1 MPTLKLTDGTTTVD
15 FGNISTGN
23 YPLQMGGYVPKVN
36 GLRAAAIG
44 GRGIY
49 EEVEE
54 TITFDVVDTTAGG
67 CYSRLNT
74 LSKLLLQATR
84 FARGEAVTPV
94 KLQYSP
100 DGATVSSSGSPLEAL
115 VVGCPD
121 SNPAGVGL
129 APTIDQ
135 TGYLFRI
142 TDVSITIIRG
152 VWLQGTEVQS
162 VAGNVNGQ
170 IASYTF
176 ATNVDYLSPTDAFIS
191 AITNGYTQPLVMFVM
206 GSGSNSIQVG
216 AIASTGT
223 PPGDPQYT
231 YVNDSANNSR
241 VTNVLRMTPTDTTE
255 RWCQAITYGT
265 FTAGKRYAVLLSCR
279 NNSSTTS
286 FGLRLSV
293 QYKTPHIVPIL
304 YSEQRI
310 IKPYSGS
317 AAPGYVSLGTFV
329 APITSSADAALII
342 GVTASAASG
351 SIDFDTI
358 VLVEIDNA
366 SVVQFRNPTKL
377 PTGVNKTEDVYIENQ
392 YLTALTMR
400 VRSYSKSTVAE
411 FIEVRN
417 GGDLLSSG
425 TAVKTLFLGTDGTLW
440 NQGVSGSPYTL
451 SIDLTRTRVHISP
464 E

>member
-15 FGNISTGN
+15 FGNILTGN

-84 FARGEAVTPV
+84 FARGEAVAPV

-135 TGYLFRI
+135 TGYKFRI
-142 TDVSITIIRG
+142 EDVSITIIRG
-152 VWLQGTEVQS
+152 VWLQGSETKTVT
-162 VAGNVNGQ
+162 GNTNGQ
-170 IASYTF
+170 IASFTF
-176 ATNVDYLSPTDAFIS
+176 TNNLDYLSPTDVTLA
-191 AITNGYTQPLVMFVM
+191 ATVNGYTSPLMMFVL

-231 YVNDSANNSR
+231 YVNDSANISR
-241 VTNVLRMTPTDTTE
+241 VTNVLRMTPTDTVE

-286 FGLRLSV
+286 FGVRMGV
-293 QYKTPHIVPIL
+293 QYKANHILPVA

-329 APITSSADAALII
+329 APLASTNDAALILM
-342 GVTASAASG
+342 VTASAASG

-358 VLVEIDNA
+358 ALVEIDTA
-366 SVVQFRNPTKL
+366 SVVQFRNPTKFPYGTYKL
-377 PTGVNKTEDVYIENQ
+377 ETTYIENQ

-400 VRSYSKSTVAE
+400 VRGVDTLATEY
-411 FIEVRN
+411 IEVRN
-417 GGDLLSSG
+417 GGDVLSSG
-425 TAVKTLFLGTDGTLW
+425 TAVKALFLGTEGTYW
-440 NQGVSGSPYTL
+440 AQGTGGTPYTMDITL
-451 SIDLTRTRVHISP
+451 VRTRVHISP